1 MARDDAQNIERH
13 AVTRRGIVSLVAIVA
28 LGGVAM
34 GLFSQF
40 QRSMVFPGP
49 QGVSTELLRRVAAQ
63 IGATELRI
71 QTEDGETLYGWHR
84 ASAAATLRRVLL
96 YFHGNASSVLGQLD
110 LQDRLL
116 ANGWDFVGIHYRG
129 YPGSTGVASEAG
141 VHRDAAAV
149 WKWITDELGTP
160 ASRVVVHGRSLGG
173 GVAVQLAARVTPAGL
188 VMESTFTS
196 AVDLGREHFGW
207 LPVGVML
214 EHRFMTRD
222 FASRVRCPVLI
233 AHGGADSIIDVS
245 HGRELAKLFANADY
259 IEAPRRDHNDVL
271 FEGIYADRYIA
282 FLDASVPLDR
292 QTQP

>member
-13 AVTRRGIVSLVAIVA
+13 AVTRRGIVGLVAIVA

-84 ASAAATLRRVLL
+84 ASAAATPRRVLL

-141 VHRDAAAV
+141 VHLDAAAV

-207 LPVGVML
+207 LPVGVLL

-222 FASRVRCPVLI
+222 FANKVRCPVLI
-233 AHGGADSIIDVS
+233 AHGGGDSIIDVR

-282 FLDASVPLDR
+282 FLDALVPLDR